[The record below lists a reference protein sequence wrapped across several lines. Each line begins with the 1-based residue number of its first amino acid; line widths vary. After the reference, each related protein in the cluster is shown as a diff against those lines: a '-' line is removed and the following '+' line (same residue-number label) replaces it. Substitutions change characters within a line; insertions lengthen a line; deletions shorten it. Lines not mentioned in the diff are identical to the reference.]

1 MALALAKS
9 HVFADGNERIAFL
22 SMLVS
27 LRKNGVRY
35 DPVDGHELR
44 A

>member
-9 HVFADGNERIAFL
+9 HVFADGNERIAFM